1 MTESSTP
8 LTNKPGSGNTSADI
22 AGQLAA
28 AIVARLMAEHLAH
41 GEASVR
47 FDGSAQRKSRPAGAR
62 AALSLQRQLL
72 AGKLAIRPGR

>member
-1 MTESSTP
+1 V
-8 LTNKPGSGNTSADI
+8 NKPGSGNTSADI

-28 AIVARLMAEHLAH
+28 A
-41 GEASVR
+41 VR

-72 AGKLAIRPGR
+72 AGKLAIRPGK

>member
-1 MTESSTP
+1 V
-8 LTNKPGSGNTSADI
+8 NKPGSGNTSADI

-47 FDGSAQRKSRPAGAR
+47 FDGSAQRKPPCWCAGGLVIAT
-62 AALSLQRQLL
+62 ATACRQTCYSP
-72 AGKLAIRPGR
+72 R